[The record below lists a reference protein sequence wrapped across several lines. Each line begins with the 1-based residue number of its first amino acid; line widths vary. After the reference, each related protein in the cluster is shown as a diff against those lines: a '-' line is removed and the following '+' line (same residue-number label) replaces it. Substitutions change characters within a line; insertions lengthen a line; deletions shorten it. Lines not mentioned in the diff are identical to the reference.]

1 MARPKKK
8 GLDYFPV
15 DTNILQN
22 KKVRRLKRRAGHAAV
37 VLYLQILCDC
47 YANSYFVKWNDDYRL
62 ELSEQIEIQEDE
74 IEKMVRLMVDLNLF
88 DRAMFENNDVL
99 TSVNI
104 QNRYIAAKTQFLTNN
119 EIDRTY
125 LIVDFSSRPNVNGTL
140 QRTKSAPG
148 EGKSAQNKIEEKKTE
163 ENNLSLIPRASN
175 TRGEEENYRKD
186 WAEWREEL
194 LSDAIWQET
203 LVRFSGKGAAVL
215 QYAGEA
221 MALFEDFIVLRGEI
235 GSHRTKR
242 DYQRS
247 FLNWWRYNHWTFEMD
262 VLRGQKTR
270 QTAARPVARKLGMM
284 DKAEAAAEKASV
296 LALKFL
302 NGEAI

>member
-22 KKVRRLKRRAGHAAV
+22 KKVRRLKRRAGHVAV

-125 LIVDFSSRPNVNGTL
+125 LIVDFSSKPNVNGTL

-148 EGKSAQNKIEEKKTE
+148 EGKSAQNKIEENRVENIIISSSSACEEKTNYNFLPVFDPFRPDWQKDE
-163 ENNLSLIPRASN
+163 EWLYAVTML
-175 TRGEEENYRKD
+175 
-186 WAEWREEL
+186 
-194 LSDAIWQET
+194 
-203 LVRFSGKGAAVL
+203 SGKG
-215 QYAGEA
+215 GEETLRRLPGA
-221 MALFEDFIVLRGEI
+221 TELFETHIVSI
-235 GSHRTKR
+235 GDTETILNINDYKR
-242 DYQRS
+242 RFQ
-247 FLNWWRYNHWTFEMD
+247 NWWRCLNFETKEGILARNQPAPRIQSKPLSRIDEMQR
-262 VLRGQKTR
+262 VCEEAKIMTR
-270 QTAARPVARKLGMM
+270 QMLKLR
-284 DKAEAAAEKASV
+284 
-296 LALKFL
+296 
-302 NGEAI
+302 

>member
-22 KKVRRLKRRAGHAAV
+22 KKVRRLKRRAGHVAF

-62 ELSEQIEIQEDE
+62 ELSESIEIQEDE
-74 IEKMVRLMVDLNLF
+74 IERMVRLMVDLNLF

-125 LIVDFSSRPNVNGTL
+125 LIVDFSSKPNVNGTL
-140 QRTKSAPG
+140 QGTKSASG
-148 EGKSAQNKIEEKKTE
+148 EGKSAQNKTE
-163 ENNLSLIPRASN
+163 ENRVENIIISSSSACEEKMNYNFLPVFDPFRPDWQKDEAWLYAV
-175 TRGEEENYRKD
+175 TMLCGKGGEE
-186 WAEWREEL
+186 
-194 LSDAIWQET
+194 T
-203 LVRFSGKGAAVL
+203 LRRLPGAM
-215 QYAGEA
+215 E
-221 MALFEDFIVLRGEI
+221 LFETHIVSI
-235 GSHRTKR
+235 GDAETILSINDYKR
-242 DYQRS
+242 RFQ
-247 FLNWWRYNHWTFEMD
+247 NWWRCLNFETKEGILARNQSVPRIQTKPFSRIDEMQR
-262 VLRGQKTR
+262 VCEEAKIMTR
-270 QTAARPVARKLGMM
+270 KMLKL
-284 DKAEAAAEKASV
+284 E
-296 LALKFL
+296 
-302 NGEAI
+302 

>member
-22 KKVRRLKRRAGHAAV
+22 KKVRRLKRRAGHVAF

-62 ELSEQIEIQEDE
+62 ELSESIEIQEDE

-125 LIVDFSSRPNVNGTL
+125 LIVDFSSKPNVNGTL
-140 QRTKSAPG
+140 QGTKSASG
-148 EGKSAQNKIEEKKTE
+148 EGKSAQNKTE
-163 ENNLSLIPRASN
+163 ENKILSERVRARTQEMEQWEAWN
-175 TRGEEENYRKD
+175 Q
-186 WAEWREEL
+186 EL
-194 LSDAIWQET
+194 LSNEAWRYSVVQQAGLGVGFDSQIPEKLSAFNQFLVSTAET
-203 LVRFSGKGAAVL
+203 DSVPTLK
-215 QYAGEA
+215 
-221 MALFEDFIVLRGEI
+221 
-235 GSHRTKR
+235 
-242 DYQRS
+242 DYQRR
-247 FLNWWRYNHWTFEMD
+247 FHYWLRDYGAKRPKMGKKRGLAHRGTEPRRRGIVGDGAANMVKRRMCLNVFVW
-262 VLRGQKTR
+262 
-270 QTAARPVARKLGMM
+270 
-284 DKAEAAAEKASV
+284 
-296 LALKFL
+296 
-302 NGEAI
+302 

>member
-22 KKVRRLKRRAGHAAV
+22 KKVRRLKRRAGHVAF

-62 ELSEQIEIQEDE
+62 ELSESIEIQEDE

-88 DRAMFENNDVL
+88 DRAMFENNGVL

-125 LIVDFSSRPNVNGTL
+125 LIVDFSSKPNVNGTL
-140 QRTKSAPG
+140 QGTKSASG
-148 EGKSAQNKIEEKKTE
+148 EGKSAQNKTE
-163 ENNLSLIPRASN
+163 ENRVENIIISSSSACEEKMNYNFLPVFDPFRPDWQKDEAWLYAV
-175 TRGEEENYRKD
+175 TMLCGKGGEE
-186 WAEWREEL
+186 
-194 LSDAIWQET
+194 T
-203 LVRFSGKGAAVL
+203 LRRLPGAM
-215 QYAGEA
+215 E
-221 MALFEDFIVLRGEI
+221 LFETHIVSI
-235 GSHRTKR
+235 GDAETILSINDYKR
-242 DYQRS
+242 RFQ
-247 FLNWWRYNHWTFEMD
+247 NWWRCLNFETKEGILARNQSVPRIQTKPFSRIDEMQR
-262 VLRGQKTR
+262 VCEEAKIMTR
-270 QTAARPVARKLGMM
+270 KMLKL
-284 DKAEAAAEKASV
+284 E
-296 LALKFL
+296 
-302 NGEAI
+302 

>member
-22 KKVRRLKRRAGHAAV
+22 KKVRRLKRRAGHVAF

-62 ELSEQIEIQEDE
+62 ELSESIEIQEDE

-125 LIVDFSSRPNVNGTL
+125 LIVDFSSKPNVNGTL
-140 QRTKSAPG
+140 QGTKSASG
-148 EGKSAQNKIEEKKTE
+148 EGKSAQNKIEENKI
-163 ENNLSLIPRASN
+163 LSERVRARTQAMEQWEAWN
-175 TRGEEENYRKD
+175 Q
-186 WAEWREEL
+186 EL
-194 LSDAIWQET
+194 LSDEAWRYSVVQQAGLGVGFDSQIPEKLSAFNQFLVSTAET
-203 LVRFSGKGAAVL
+203 DSVPTLK
-215 QYAGEA
+215 
-221 MALFEDFIVLRGEI
+221 
-235 GSHRTKR
+235 
-242 DYQRS
+242 DYQRRFHYWLRDYGAKRPKRGKNEVS
-247 FLNWWRYNHWTFEMD
+247 RIEELNRVGEESLAMA
-262 VLRGQKTR
+262 R
-270 QTAARPVARKLGMM
+270 QIW
-284 DKAEAAAEKASV
+284 
-296 LALKFL
+296 L
-302 NGEAI
+302 NGECA

>member
-125 LIVDFSSRPNVNGTL
+125 LIVDFSSKPNVNGTL

-148 EGKSAQNKIEEKKTE
+148 EGKSAQNKIEENRRK
-163 ENNLSLIPRASN
+163 ENNSTTTTNACAR
-175 TRGEEENYRKD
+175 ENLEPTDYSFNGKCARLRKD
-186 WAEWREEL
+186 LLKDEEWL
-194 LSDAIWQET
+194 HS
-203 LVRFSGKGAAVL
+203 VSVFSGKGGKTVL
-215 QYAGEA
+215 ERLPGA
-221 MALFEDFIVLRGEI
+221 MELFETHLVSIGETGTI
-235 GSHRTKR
+235 LDVNDYKR
-242 DYQRS
+242 RFQS
-247 FLNWWRYNHWTFEMD
+247 WWRCLNFETKEGILARNQPVPRPQTKSLSRIDEMQR
-262 VLRGQKTR
+262 VCEEAKIMTR
-270 QTAARPVARKLGMM
+270 QMLKLR
-284 DKAEAAAEKASV
+284 
-296 LALKFL
+296 
-302 NGEAI
+302 

>member
-22 KKVRRLKRRAGHAAV
+22 KKVRRLKRRAGHVAV

-99 TSVNI
+99 TSVNM

-148 EGKSAQNKIEEKKTE
+148 EGKSAQNKIEENRVENIIISSSSACEEKTNYNFLPVFDPFRPDWQKDE
-163 ENNLSLIPRASN
+163 EWLYAVTML
-175 TRGEEENYRKD
+175 
-186 WAEWREEL
+186 
-194 LSDAIWQET
+194 
-203 LVRFSGKGAAVL
+203 SGKG
-215 QYAGEA
+215 GEETLRRLPGA
-221 MALFEDFIVLRGEI
+221 TELFETHIVSI
-235 GSHRTKR
+235 GDTETILNINDYKR
-242 DYQRS
+242 RFQ
-247 FLNWWRYNHWTFEMD
+247 NWWRCLNFETKEGILARNQPAPRIQSKPLSRIDEMQR
-262 VLRGQKTR
+262 VCEEAKIMTR
-270 QTAARPVARKLGMM
+270 QMLKLR
-284 DKAEAAAEKASV
+284 
-296 LALKFL
+296 
-302 NGEAI
+302 

>member
-22 KKVRRLKRRAGHAAV
+22 KKVRRLKRRAGHVAF

-62 ELSEQIEIQEDE
+62 ELSESIEIQEDE
-74 IEKMVRLMVDLNLF
+74 IERMVRLMVDLNLF

-125 LIVDFSSRPNVNGTL
+125 LIVDFSSKPNVNGTL
-140 QRTKSAPG
+140 QGTKSASG
-148 EGKSAQNKIEEKKTE
+148 EGKSAQNKTE
-163 ENNLSLIPRASN
+163 ENRVENIIISSSSACEEKMNYNFLPVFDPFRPDWQKDEAWLYAV
-175 TRGEEENYRKD
+175 TMLCGKGGEE
-186 WAEWREEL
+186 
-194 LSDAIWQET
+194 T
-203 LVRFSGKGAAVL
+203 LRRLPGAM
-215 QYAGEA
+215 E
-221 MALFEDFIVLRGEI
+221 LFETHIVSI
-235 GSHRTKR
+235 GDAETILSINDYKR
-242 DYQRS
+242 RFQ
-247 FLNWWRYNHWTFEMD
+247 NWWRCLNFETKEGILARNQSASRPQTKPVSRIDEMQR
-262 VLRGQKTR
+262 VCEEAKIMTR
-270 QTAARPVARKLGMM
+270 KMLKL
-284 DKAEAAAEKASV
+284 E
-296 LALKFL
+296 
-302 NGEAI
+302 

>member
-22 KKVRRLKRRAGHAAV
+22 KKVRRLKRRAGHVAF

-62 ELSEQIEIQEDE
+62 ELSESIEIQEDE

-125 LIVDFSSRPNVNGTL
+125 LIVDFSSKPNVNGTL

-148 EGKSAQNKIEEKKTE
+148 EGKSAQNKTE
-163 ENNLSLIPRASN
+163 ENRVENIIISSSSACEEKMNYNFLPVFDPFRPDWQKDEAWLYAV
-175 TRGEEENYRKD
+175 TMLCGKGGEE
-186 WAEWREEL
+186 
-194 LSDAIWQET
+194 T
-203 LVRFSGKGAAVL
+203 LRRLPG
-215 QYAGEA
+215 A
-221 MALFEDFIVLRGEI
+221 MALFETHIVSI
-235 GSHRTKR
+235 GDAETILSINDYKR
-242 DYQRS
+242 RFQ
-247 FLNWWRYNHWTFEMD
+247 NWWRCLNFETKEGILARNQSASRPQTKPVSRIDEMQR
-262 VLRGQKTR
+262 VCEEAKIMTR
-270 QTAARPVARKLGMM
+270 KMLKL
-284 DKAEAAAEKASV
+284 E
-296 LALKFL
+296 
-302 NGEAI
+302 

>member
-22 KKVRRLKRRAGHAAV
+22 KKVRRLKRRAGHVAV

-74 IEKMVRLMVDLNLF
+74 IEKTVRLMVDLNLF

-125 LIVDFSSRPNVNGTL
+125 LIVDFSSKPNVNGTL

-148 EGKSAQNKIEEKKTE
+148 EGKSAQNKIEENRVENIIISSSSACEEKTNYNFLPVFDPFRPDWQKDE
-163 ENNLSLIPRASN
+163 EWLYAVTML
-175 TRGEEENYRKD
+175 
-186 WAEWREEL
+186 
-194 LSDAIWQET
+194 
-203 LVRFSGKGAAVL
+203 SGKG
-215 QYAGEA
+215 GEETLRRLPGA
-221 MALFEDFIVLRGEI
+221 TELFETHIVSI
-235 GSHRTKR
+235 GDTETILNINDYKR
-242 DYQRS
+242 RFQ
-247 FLNWWRYNHWTFEMD
+247 NWWRCLNFETKEGILARNQPAPRIQSKPLSRIDEMQR
-262 VLRGQKTR
+262 VCEEAKIMTR
-270 QTAARPVARKLGMM
+270 QMLKLR
-284 DKAEAAAEKASV
+284 
-296 LALKFL
+296 
-302 NGEAI
+302 

>member
-125 LIVDFSSRPNVNGTL
+125 LIVDFSSKPNVNGTL

-148 EGKSAQNKIEEKKTE
+148 EGKSAQNKTE
-163 ENNLSLIPRASN
+163 ENRVENIIISSSSAC
-175 TRGEEENYRKD
+175 EEKTNYNFLPVFDPFRPDWQKD
-186 WAEWREEL
+186 EEWLYAVTMLCGKGSE
-194 LSDAIWQET
+194 ET
-203 LVRFSGKGAAVL
+203 LRRLPGAL
-215 QYAGEA
+215 E
-221 MALFEDFIVLRGEI
+221 LFEAHIVSSGDVGTILNI
-235 GSHRTKR
+235 NDYKR
-242 DYQRS
+242 RFQ
-247 FLNWWRYNHWTFEMD
+247 NWWRCLNFETKEGI
-262 VLRGQKTR
+262 L
-270 QTAARPVARKLGMM
+270 ARKKPAPRVQSKPLSRIDEMQRVCE
-284 DKAEAAAEKASV
+284 EAKIMT
-296 LALKFL
+296 LKML
-302 NGEAI
+302 NLE

>member
-22 KKVRRLKRRAGHAAV
+22 KKVRRLKRRAGHVAI

-47 YANSYFVKWNDDYRL
+47 YANSYFAKWNDDYRL
-62 ELSEQIEIQEDE
+62 ELSESLEIQEDE
-74 IEKMVRLMVDLNLF
+74 VEKLVRLMVDLNLF
-88 DRAMFENNDVL
+88 DRAMFENNHVL
-99 TSVNI
+99 TSVNM
-104 QNRYIAAKTQFLTNN
+104 QERYIAAKAHFVTNN
-119 EIDRTY
+119 EIDTTY
-125 LIVDFSSRPNVNGTL
+125 LLISVSKKSNVNGTFE
-140 QRTKSAPG
+140 RTNGAVQT
-148 EGKSAQNKIEEKKTE
+148 GKSAQNKIEEKKTE
-163 ENNLSLIPRASN
+163 ENKLSLIPRASR

-194 LSDAIWQET
+194 LSDVIWQET

-235 GSHRTKR
+235 ASHRTKR

-247 FLNWWRYNHWTFEMD
+247 FLNWWRYNNWTLEMD

-270 QTAARPVARKLGMM
+270 QKATRPVAQKLGMM